1 MKLRRTK
8 EFYLREFGEMYT
20 KPIENIFKEDGSDN
34 YLYSQ
39 HEMFIEFF
47 MIVYKAELNRKE
59 ANEVDINFVA
69 KFTEEHFH
77 DFCTVSEKFCTDIL
91 EGYRDDL

>member
-47 MIVYKAELNRKE
+47 LHFLDYLLKRNYYLVLKLYQIPLDLILFR
-59 ANEVDINFVA
+59 EVI
-69 KFTEEHFH
+69 
-77 DFCTVSEKFCTDIL
+77 II
-91 EGYRDDL
+91 